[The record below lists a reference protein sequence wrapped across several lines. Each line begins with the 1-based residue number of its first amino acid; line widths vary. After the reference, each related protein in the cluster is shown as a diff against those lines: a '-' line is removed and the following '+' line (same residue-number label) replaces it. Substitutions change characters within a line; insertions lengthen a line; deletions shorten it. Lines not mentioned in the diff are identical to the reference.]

1 MLKHFRVYWP
11 TCVLLLL
18 ASAASATTIV
28 LPTDDQLVRKS
39 PVIVEGTV
47 ISSTPVV
54 RGEGIW
60 TETKLLVDRTLKG
73 DVAGELTIREVGGEI
88 DGRITKIFGSPE
100 YKAGERVMAFLTP
113 TPRGDYQTVD
123 LFVGKFSEQRAVNG
137 RRLLVRDDAAG
148 DVMLLDSSLQPIES
162 KNIQR
167 DATAFESY
175 VSDRVAGRDSV
186 TSYGVANPL
195 LERDINS
202 SVSAMGTTRV
212 IKPEFTLIA
221 EGTVYRWNAFD
232 GGGSAQWYSFGTQP
246 GYTGGGVSEIQTA
259 MGAWNNYSAAKIKYV
274 YTGAGS
280 GTPGGL
286 TAANGVNEILFNDPK
301 SEISG
306 TFNPSTGGVV
316 GQGGFN
322 GVSGT
327 MNWTG
332 PFDADSTHLAQ
343 TYHAYVIS
351 EGNLTVQDGVTPQA
365 GISSSTL
372 AEIVAH
378 EFGHTLGFGHSADTT
393 ALMYA
398 SLSAGG
404 PTLRADDQVAARWLY
419 PSGTSTPPPTTTV
432 PAAPTALSATVSGS
446 TANLAWS
453 DNATNETGYRV
464 YVAIGG
470 GAFNRMSPDLP
481 AGTHAATVSSLSAG
495 TYRFYVVAFNSA
507 GESTASNS
515 ANVTVAASLT
525 ASFTVTPTAGVAG
538 VTTFACSDTSIGA
551 TSWAWNFGDGFTSSL
566 QNPAHVYSTPGTYT
580 IQLTA
585 SGSGGQSFA
594 SHNVSVTSGIAADFT
609 FSPTAPTTQQNVTFT
624 DRSSGNIASWLWSFG
639 DGTSSTQ
646 QNPVKRF
653 TSGGNYN
660 VVLTVSTA
668 TGSTST
674 NAHIVTVTTATPAT
688 PPVSAAFDMS
698 ATTVTVRGNV
708 TFTDRSTGSPTS
720 WQWNF
725 GDGSTSNLQNPT
737 HAYAFQGS
745 YGVSLTVANAT
756 SSATT
761 SHVIT
766 IAPPDAYRSLVPA
779 AAQTNGVGGSVWRT
793 ELTLFNGSS
802 EPATGQF
809 TFIPGGGAPVLTRSL
824 FLGVNQSITYAN
836 ALNDLFGLSN
846 GAGAIAIEASSAT
859 STPAIRVTSRTFTT
873 GSTGTYGQSV
883 PNVSGDDGSTTLLLT
898 GIESDANF
906 RTNIGLVNRTPVPVA
921 AGLTLY
927 DASGNVIAT
936 AAVTVPENNFQ
947 QSSLGTFFPSVNG
960 RSFSALSMRV
970 DSATPNAVSAYGSV
984 IDNRTQ
990 DPVYIQ
996 AIPAPHG
1003 SELTIPAVGRAPGVA
1018 GTFWRSDV
1026 TLFNPGLTTLTV
1038 SLRYLA
1044 AGQDNRSAAS
1054 QNVSIPPS
1062 RTVVIADVAQALG
1075 ITSGSGAL
1083 QVLWNAAAGPIVT
1096 SRTYTTTEGGG
1107 TYGQSIDPVTSFAN
1121 DSFVPGLRSDSSFR
1135 SNVGFVNG
1143 GDTQLTV
1150 TATLLSDTGAT
1161 LGTTQIGLSP
1171 RSQVQYSIGALFP
1184 SADSPRT
1191 GTLTLL
1197 AHADGPANLFA
1208 YGSIV
1213 DNASGDPVFFGG
1225 R

>member
-11 TCVLLLL
+11 TCVLMFL

-47 ISSTPVV
+47 ISSTPVL
-54 RGEGIW
+54 RGQGIW
-60 TETKLLVDRTLKG
+60 TETKLMVDRTLKG
-73 DVAGELTIREVGGEI
+73 DVAGELTIRELGGAI

-123 LFVGKFSEQRAVNG
+123 LFVGKFSEERAVNG

-148 DVMLLDSSLQPIES
+148 DVALLDASLQPIES

-175 VSDRVAGRDSV
+175 VSDRVAGRDAV

-195 LERDINS
+195 LERDINTNV
-202 SVSAMGTTRV
+202 SVMGTRV

-221 EGTVYRWNAFD
+221 EGTVYRWSAFD
-232 GGGSAQWYSFGTQP
+232 GGGSAQWYSFGAQP
-246 GYTGGGVSEIQTA
+246 GYAGGGVTETQTA

-274 YTGAGS
+274 YAGAGS

-286 TAANGVNEILFNDPK
+286 SAPNGVNEVLFNDPN
-301 SEISG
+301 SEIAG
-306 TFNPSTGGVV
+306 TFNPATGGVV
-316 GQGGFN
+316 GRGGFN

-327 MNWTG
+327 MKWTG

-343 TYHAYVIS
+343 AYTPYVIS
-351 EGNLTVQDGVTPQA
+351 EGNLVIQDGVTPQA
-365 GISSSTL
+365 GVSSNIL
-372 AEIVAH
+372 AEIIAH
-378 EFGHTLGFGHSADTT
+378 EFGHTLGFGHSADST

-398 SLSAGG
+398 SVSGGG
-404 PTLRADDQVAARWLY
+404 PVLRADDQVAARWLY
-419 PSGTSTPPPTTTV
+419 PSGSSTPPPATTV
-432 PAAPTALSATVSGS
+432 PAAPTALSATVSG
-446 TANLAWS
+446 TNANLAWN

-464 YVAIGG
+464 YIAVGG
-470 GAFNRMSPDLP
+470 GAFNRMTPDLA
-481 AGTHAATVSSLSAG
+481 AGTRAVTVTSLTTGS
-495 TYRFYVVAFNSA
+495 YRFYVAAFNSA

-515 ANVTVAASLT
+515 ASVTVAASVT
-525 ASFTVTPTAGVAG
+525 ASFNVTPTAGVAG
-538 VTTFACSDTSIGA
+538 VTTFVCSDTSSGA
-551 TSWAWNFGDGFTSSL
+551 TSWAWNFGDGFTSPL
-566 QNPAHVYSTPGTYT
+566 QNPAHVYAAPGTYT

-594 SHNVSVTSGIAADFT
+594 SRNVSVTSGVAADFT
-609 FSPTAPTTQQNVTFT
+609 FSPAAPTTQQNVTFT

-653 TSGGNYN
+653 SSGGNYN

-668 TGSTST
+668 AGLTST
-674 NAHIVTVTTATPAT
+674 NSHTVTVTTATPAT
-688 PPVSAAFDMS
+688 SPVSAAFDVP
-698 ATTVTVRGNV
+698 ATSVAVRANV

-756 SSATT
+756 SSSTA

-766 IAPPDAYRSLVPA
+766 IAPPASYRSLVPA

-793 ELTLFNGSS
+793 ELTLFNGGS
-802 EPATGQF
+802 EPASGQF

-836 ALNDLFGLSN
+836 ALSDLFGLSN

-859 STPAIRVTSRTFTT
+859 STPAIRITSRTFTT
-873 GSTGTYGQSV
+873 GAIGTYGQSV
-883 PNVSGDDGSTTLLLT
+883 PNMSGDDGSTTLLLT
-898 GIESDANF
+898 GLESDTNF
-906 RTNIGLVNRTPVPVA
+906 RTNIGLVNRSAAPVA

-970 DSATPNAVSAYGSV
+970 DSATPNAVSAYGSI

-990 DPVYIQ
+990 DPVYVQ
-996 AIPAPHG
+996 AVPAPHG

-1044 AGQDNRSAAS
+1044 AGQDNRNAAS
-1054 QNVSIPPS
+1054 QSVAIPPS

-1096 SRTYTTTEGGG
+1096 SRTYTTADGGG
-1107 TYGQSIDPVTSFAN
+1107 TYGQSIDPVNSFAN

-1161 LGTTQIGLSP
+1161 IGTTQIGLSP
-1171 RSQVQYSIGALFP
+1171 RSQVQYAIGALFP
-1184 SADSPRT
+1184 AANTPRP